1 MMIYSI
7 LVAVFSTMTFL
18 HFLGLYLLKVTKDIL
33 PNQRLLMVNL
43 AITEMSCSFWI
54 TIRYSVQ
61 LNQGEWNKGWEIV
74 DLFVLCV
81 CYVSL
86 RFIMLHMVWDRFL
99 KVHLNIKY
107 AIYINS
113 KKLLAVIVM
122 LWVIS
127 ATFALLFVILQE
139 FVYGRKTT
147 LCIIILTLI
156 TLDLL
161 IVISIMITYTYFH
174 QMVAKFS
181 SQQAASPVYMQRTFR
196 VPCFIVITYVIFN
209 ITSNVLSAMAFFKVF
224 SSKVNRI
231 LNTGTFLLLVPAY
244 LSDVCIYVFFQKEIR
259 GTLLMMIRRKKRT
272 AIATVSGTL

>member
-61 LNQGEWNKGWEIV
+61 LNQGEWNKGWKIV

-81 CYVSL
+81 FYVSL

-174 QMVAKFS
+174 QMVTKLS
-181 SQQAASPVYMQRTFR
+181 KQQAASPVYIPENF
-196 VPCFIVITYVIFN
+196 PC
-209 ITSNVLSAMAFFKVF
+209 
-224 SSKVNRI
+224 
-231 LNTGTFLLLVPAY
+231 
-244 LSDVCIYVFFQKEIR
+244 
-259 GTLLMMIRRKKRT
+259 TLLHSNNICNLQYHQQCT
-272 AIATVSGTL
+272 ICHGIL